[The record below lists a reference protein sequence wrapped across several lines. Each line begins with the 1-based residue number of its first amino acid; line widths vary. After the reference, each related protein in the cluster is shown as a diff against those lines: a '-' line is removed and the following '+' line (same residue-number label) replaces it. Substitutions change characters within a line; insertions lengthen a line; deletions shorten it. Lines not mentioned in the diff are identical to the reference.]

1 VQYVKELRSGG
12 LVEAGV
18 EIRWSDA
25 MNQLEIPVEAVRA
38 LCRRYRVAE
47 LSLFGSARRTDF
59 GPESDVD
66 LLIEF
71 QTDAEPSFLTL
82 ARLQRELAE
91 TIHRKV
97 DLVPKGGLKPMIRE
111 EVLASAEVLY
121 AA

>member
-1 VQYVKELRSGG
+1 
-12 LVEAGV
+12 
-18 EIRWSDA
+18 
-25 MNQLEIPVEAVRA
+25 MNQLEIPVESVRA
-38 LCRRYRVAE
+38 LCRRYRVVE

-66 LLIEF
+66 LLVEF
-71 QTDAEPSFLTL
+71 ELDAEPTFLTL

-91 TIHRKV
+91 VLHRKV
-97 DLVPKGGLKPMIRE
+97 DLVPKGGLKPLIRE

>member
-1 VQYVKELRSGG
+1 
-12 LVEAGV
+12 
-18 EIRWSDA
+18 
-25 MNQLEIPVEAVRA
+25 
-38 LCRRYRVAE
+38 

-91 TIHRKV
+91 ALHRKV

>member
-1 VQYVKELRSGG
+1 
-12 LVEAGV
+12 
-18 EIRWSDA
+18 
-25 MNQLEIPVEAVRA
+25 MNQLEIPVESLRA

-66 LLIEF
+66 LLVEF
-71 QTDAEPSFLTL
+71 EPDAEPTFLTL
-82 ARLQRELAE
+82 ARLQRELEEAL
-91 TIHRKV
+91 HRKV
-97 DLVPKGGLKPMIRE
+97 DLVPKGGLKPLIRE

>member
-1 VQYVKELRSGG
+1 M
-12 LVEAGV
+12 
-18 EIRWSDA
+18 
-25 MNQLEIPVEAVRA
+25 MNQLEIPVESVRA
-38 LCRRYRVAE
+38 LCRRYRVVE

-66 LLIEF
+66 LLVEF
-71 QTDAEPSFLTL
+71 ELDAEPTFLTL

-91 TIHRKV
+91 VLHRKV
-97 DLVPKGGLKPMIRE
+97 DLVPKGGLKPLIRE